1 MDELV
6 NTATPESGVAAQGA
20 NQPTNDIAGAAPGE
34 TKAET
39 MKRMYNVTVDGESF
53 DVDEDELRRGY
64 AHNKA
69 AAKRMEEA
77 AMSKKEA
84 TQVLRLFQENPREA
98 FKLLGKD
105 AREFATAII
114 NDELS
119 EAMLSPQ
126 EKELRD
132 YKSKVDKFETEQRL
146 AKEEYDQ
153 EQMNAAINQQAE
165 TIQADIIQ
173 NLQAS
178 GLPKTERTVS
188 RIVYYMQAALQAGYN
203 VTPAD
208 VMGQV
213 KADYKQDLN
222 SMLGGLPE
230 DALEAFLGADV
241 VRKIA
246 KSTVKQSPME
256 RAVPKSVNQNRP
268 KPVDS
273 GKKFVSP
280 REYFRK

>member
-1 MDELV
+1 
-6 NTATPESGVAAQGA
+6 
-20 NQPTNDIAGAAPGE
+20 
-34 TKAET
+34 
-39 MKRMYNVTVDGESF
+39 
-53 DVDEDELRRGY
+53 
-64 AHNKA
+64 
-69 AAKRMEEA
+69 
-77 AMSKKEA
+77 
-84 TQVLRLFQENPREA
+84 
-98 FKLLGKD
+98 
-105 AREFATAII
+105 
-114 NDELS
+114 
-119 EAMLSPQ
+119 
-126 EKELRD
+126 
-132 YKSKVDKFETEQRL
+132 
-146 AKEEYDQ
+146 
-153 EQMNAAINQQAE
+153 
-165 TIQADIIQ
+165 
-173 NLQAS
+173 
-178 GLPKTERTVS
+178 
-188 RIVYYMQAALQAGYN
+188 MQAALQAGYN